1 MVVDTTTRIEPP
13 PPGGEGADAFMRRV
27 LFIPEAASPPTGS
40 EVERVFSTS
49 LALSAT
55 RCIFTYMILP
65 VAVPAVGA
73 LAGFGPVIGALLSA
87 LALVFDVRAIRAFW
101 WARDSRRWTM
111 TWLYLVVIAFVL
123 VLLAID
129 LTRIRL

>member
-1 MVVDTTTRIEPP
+1 
-13 PPGGEGADAFMRRV
+13 MRRL
-27 LFIPEAASPPTGS
+27 LFIPEAAAPPTDS
-40 EVERVFSTS
+40 DVERLFSSS

-55 RCIFTYMILP
+55 RCIFTYMVLP
-65 VAVPAVGA
+65 VVVPAVGA
-73 LAGFGPVIGALLSA
+73 LAGFGPVIGGLLSA

-123 VLLAID
+123 FLLAID
-129 LTRIRL
+129 LGRVHP